1 MAHRVGLAKESVI
14 QEAVALA
21 DAVGLEALS
30 LGMLAERLGVRAP
43 SLYHYFPQGIAGL
56 RHELALWCMRDQA
69 DQLGNAVMGKARAD
83 AIWAQAEAYRAYIKA
98 HPGLYAATMR
108 AMIQSAPDLH
118 AAQTAILEVAQRA
131 LEGYHLAT
139 DDAIHAIRI
148 CRIIAHGAATLE
160 LAGGFGMPQ
169 DVDETFRRAIA
180 MLISDLE
187 AASARAAS
195 RA

>member
-1 MAHRVGLAKESVI
+1 MAQRAGLAKQAVI

-21 DAVGLEALS
+21 DTVGLEAVS
-30 LGMLAERLGVRAP
+30 LGMLAERLGVRSP

-69 DQLGNAVMGKARAD
+69 DQLGKVVMGKARAD
-83 AIWAQAEAYRAYIKA
+83 AIWALAEEYRAYIKA

-108 AMIQSAPDLH
+108 AMIQDAPDLRE
-118 AAQTAILEVAQRA
+118 AQTAILEIAQRA
-131 LEGYHLAT
+131 LDGYHLAP

-160 LAGGFGMPQ
+160 LGGSFGMPQ
-169 DVDETFRRAIA
+169 DVDETFRRAVE
-180 MLISDLE
+180 MLLRELE
-187 AASARAAS
+187 HSSVRTTS
-195 RA
+195 